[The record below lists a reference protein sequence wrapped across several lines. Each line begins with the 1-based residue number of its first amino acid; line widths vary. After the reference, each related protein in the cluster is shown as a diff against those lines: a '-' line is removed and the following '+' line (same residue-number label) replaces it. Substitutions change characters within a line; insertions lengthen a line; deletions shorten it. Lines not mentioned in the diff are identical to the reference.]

1 MSNERTPVARR
12 IWTGLETS
20 PRGRLARGRR
30 RRGKKPKPPF
40 VRIRDCGCSRQT
52 LARFFRRLRTVFIR
66 DVRPEVLLQIRV
78 LVVVDSDE
86 PVPRLLREVLHE
98 ARLPAAR
105 RALEQ
110 DGVPPQRRRARQ
122 RPKAAPRPRGHHV
135 PPARLG
141 VAARRVA
148 ALDPVLLHQNVRV
161 VRGRR
166 GGLEHLLVGREGERS
181 DAEEAG
187 VEGRGR
193 GTVTSRNNGA
203 AKKTAK
209 KTKTGRE
216 TRRDETVRRRSSRA
230 LRVREHF
237 SATRGRAENRYGRR
251 RWNLPPQ
258 SGPRRADA

>member
-1 MSNERTPVARR
+1 MDGARDAPSR
-12 IWTGLETS
+12 EA
-20 PRGRLARGRR
+20 RLAGGEG
-30 RRGKKPKPPF
+30 GKKNVHPF
-40 VRIRDCGCSRQT
+40 VRVFSSR
-52 LARFFRRLRTVFIR
+52 RVFFVETRTVFIR

-98 ARLPAAR
+98 AGLPAAR

-122 RPKAAPRPRGHHV
+122 RPQAAPRPGGHDV

-187 VEGRGR
+187 REGRGR
-193 GTVTSRNNGA
+193 GTETSRNNGA

-209 KTKTGRE
+209 KTKT
-216 TRRDETVRRRSSRA
+216 
-230 LRVREHF
+230 
-237 SATRGRAENRYGRR
+237 
-251 RWNLPPQ
+251 
-258 SGPRRADA
+258 